1 MRTIHK
7 PLKKNFR
14 SWRGTV
20 MTFLQV
26 PLGIDLIPR
35 GRSDEHLH
43 PPNDARAKVPQNG
56 EKRTDGAFHATAGRF
71 TKPWVRRFHF
81 PLMPL
86 RLTPSTG
93 RSVFKIHTHPPSLHL
108 TQSLGSLFR
117 GRTLSNAHEVQKL
130 AWLSTRVSFPSTPA
144 PHGYVLRER
153 SDLARGAL
161 LTSEQNLGQRPGHCP
176 QHRQMPPFAA
186 GTAQTTRGFALQFR
200 SWRRLFLCRA
210 TE

>member
-1 MRTIHK
+1 
-7 PLKKNFR
+7 
-14 SWRGTV
+14 
-20 MTFLQV
+20 
-26 PLGIDLIPR
+26 
-35 GRSDEHLH
+35 
-43 PPNDARAKVPQNG
+43 
-56 EKRTDGAFHATAGRF
+56 
-71 TKPWVRRFHF
+71 
-81 PLMPL
+81 MPL

-161 LTSEQNLGQRPGHCP
+161 LTTEQNPGQRPGHCP
-176 QHRQMPPFAA
+176 QHRQMPTFAA